1 VNLADAIGKRGEAT
15 VQRQL
20 LSFFGGARPLFA
32 PTFLGDKFPT
42 FDLLVQLFEPPT
54 SEAFFFAQVK
64 TTRQGVRPRS
74 RTLPTEL
81 DQARVASALRFRVP
95 SYLLSVDDLAEMVY
109 VTVIDRRLSG
119 GVKAVPTAHPLNA
132 ANARRLW
139 DEVELF
145 WKGVRRQR
153 ARSHFSL

>member
-1 VNLADAIGKRGEAT
+1 MNLSDVIGKRGEAT

-20 LSFFGGARPLFA
+20 LSYFGGSRPLFA

-54 SEAFFFAQVK
+54 AEAFFLAQVQ

-74 RTLPTEL
+74 RLLPVEL
-81 DQARVASALRFRVP
+81 DRTRVASALRFRVP
-95 SYLLSVDDLAEMVY
+95 SYLLSVDDLAEAVY
-109 VTVIDRRLSG
+109 VTAIDRRLSG
-119 GVKAVPTAHPLNA
+119 GVAAVPTTHPLDA
-132 ANARRLW
+132 ANGRRLW
-139 DEVELF
+139 DEVESF
-145 WKGVRRQR
+145 WKGVRRRR

>member
-1 VNLADAIGKRGEAT
+1 MNLSDVIGKRGDAT

-20 LSFFGGARPLFA
+20 LSYFGGLRPLFT

-54 SEAFFFAQVK
+54 TDAFFFAQVK
-64 TTRQGVRPRS
+64 TTRQGVRSRS
-74 RTLPTEL
+74 RTLPVQL
-81 DQARVASALRFRVP
+81 DRARVASALRFRVP
-95 SYLLSVDDLAEMVY
+95 SYLLSVDDLAEVVY
-109 VTVIDRRLSG
+109 VTAIDGRLSG
-119 GVKAVPTAHPLNA
+119 GVAAVPTTRPLDA

-139 DEVELF
+139 DEVESF
-145 WKGVRRQR
+145 WKGVRRRR